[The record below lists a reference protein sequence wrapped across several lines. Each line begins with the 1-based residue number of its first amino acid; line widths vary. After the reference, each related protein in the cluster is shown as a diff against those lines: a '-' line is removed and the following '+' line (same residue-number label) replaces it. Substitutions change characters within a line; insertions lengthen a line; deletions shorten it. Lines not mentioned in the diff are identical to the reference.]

1 MTDHRGRVLG
11 VLLTAV
17 FASMICVTIANVA
30 LPSLRHGLGAGD
42 RDLQWVLAGYALT
55 YGLLLIPAGRAG
67 DLFGHARVFRL
78 GLGLFT
84 LAALLA
90 AFASTPLL
98 LILARVLMGVG
109 AGLFNPQVIGLI
121 HQLFPQ
127 AERAR
132 AFGLYGAV
140 TAVGAAIGP
149 VIGGLLLTALPAD
162 LGWRA
167 TFAIN
172 VPLGLVALVLALRW
186 LPSSPRGYARVDLD
200 PIGVLLLAGA
210 TACLMVPFI
219 THTWWLL
226 LGTLVFGAAF
236 GVWERAY
243 ARRGRSPMVDL
254 HLFAIR
260 SFSAGVV
267 VFTFFLTGT
276 VNVYV
281 IQTLFIQQGLGRSAL
296 LAGLVSLPPA
306 LVTAWGSALGSRLL
320 STRLGGWTVPLG
332 LVTLLLGV
340 GLTVAVMFPISRGA
354 SVWWNAVTMSVLGI
368 GMGMVMSSAQTL
380 AMAEVPVE
388 AGGTAGGILQTGQ
401 RVGSAVG
408 MAMIP
413 GIWFAAFGLGPAV
426 AHAWAYAAIG
436 GFALLALGVSLVARP
451 GSDRPPAQRQS

>member
-1 MTDHRGRVLG
+1 M
-11 VLLTAV
+11 
-17 FASMICVTIANVA
+17 
-30 LPSLRHGLGAGD
+30 
-42 RDLQWVLAGYALT
+42 
-55 YGLLLIPAGRAG
+55 
-67 DLFGHARVFRL
+67 
-78 GLGLFT
+78 
-84 LAALLA
+84 
-90 AFASTPLL
+90 
-98 LILARVLMGVG
+98 
-109 AGLFNPQVIGLI
+109 
-121 HQLFPQ
+121 
-127 AERAR
+127 
-132 AFGLYGAV
+132 
-140 TAVGAAIGP
+140 
-149 VIGGLLLTALPAD
+149 
-162 LGWRA
+162 
-167 TFAIN
+167 
-172 VPLGLVALVLALRW
+172 
-186 LPSSPRGYARVDLD
+186 DLD

-243 ARRGRSPMVDL
+243 ARRGLSPMVDL

-306 LVTAWGSALGSRLL
+306 LVTAWGSALGSRLS

-340 GLTVAVMFPISRGA
+340 GLTVTVMFPISRGA

-451 GSDRPPAQRQS
+451 GSDRRAAQRQS